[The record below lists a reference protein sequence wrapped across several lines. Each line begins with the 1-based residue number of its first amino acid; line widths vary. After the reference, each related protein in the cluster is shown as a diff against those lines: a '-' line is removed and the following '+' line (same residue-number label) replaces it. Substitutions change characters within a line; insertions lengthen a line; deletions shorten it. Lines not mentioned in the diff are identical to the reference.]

1 MNKKK
6 ENNPFR
12 RFAVIL
18 TPWNDFIIDDVGPI
32 EEPSL
37 DYLQNKVGGFIESVR
52 IYAKPRSATPE
63 NNGFCAWVNE
73 EGMLQGLPENELAS
87 VLYNLP
93 GRPIV
98 DDEICGNMVVLG
110 HKLGEDGGIT
120 PPLTLS
126 EVVDLRDTL
135 MEKTGADLHVLWA
148 SEGKL
153 YKI

>member
-18 TPWNDFIIDDVGPI
+18 TPWDDFIIDDVGPI

-37 DYLQNKVGGFIESVR
+37 EYLQTIVAGWIESVN
-52 IYAKPRSATPE
+52 IYAKPAATTPE
-63 NNGFCAWVNE
+63 NNGFYAWVNE
-73 EGMLQGLPENELAS
+73 EGKHQGLPENELAS
-87 VLYNLP
+87 ALYNPPGLP
-93 GRPIV
+93 SVYKIA
-98 DDEICGNMVVLG
+98 GNMVVLG
-110 HKLGEDGGIT
+110 HKLGEGGGIT

-135 MEKTGADLHVLWA
+135 MERTGAELHVLW
-148 SEGKL
+148 SSQGKL

>member
-18 TPWNDFIIDDVGPI
+18 TPWDDFIIDDVGPI

-37 DYLQNKVGGFIESVR
+37 GYLQDKVGGYTESVDV
-52 IYAKPRSATPE
+52 YAKPASVSKE
-63 NNGFCAWVNE
+63 NPWGFYAWVNE
-73 EGMLQGLPENELAS
+73 EGGLQGLPVNEFATA
-87 VLYNLP
+87 LYNSP
-93 GRPIV
+93 SRPF
-98 DDEICGNMVVLG
+98 DTICGNMVVLG
-110 HKLGEDGGIT
+110 RKPTENGDIT

-126 EVVDLRDTL
+126 EVVDLRDIL
-135 MEKTGADLHVLWA
+135 MERTGAELHVLWS

>member
-18 TPWNDFIIDDVGPI
+18 TPWDDFIIDDVGPI

-37 DYLQNKVGGFIESVR
+37 GYLQDKVGGYIESVN
-52 IYAKPRSATPE
+52 IYAKPASVSEE
-63 NNGFCAWVNE
+63 NRGFVAWANE

-87 VLYNLP
+87 ALYNSP
-93 GRPIV
+93 GRPPVYKIR
-98 DDEICGNMVVLG
+98 GNMVVLG
-110 HKLGEDGGIT
+110 SRLGEDGGIT

-135 MEKTGADLHVLWA
+135 MERTGAELHVLWSA
-148 SEGKL
+148 QGKL

>member
-18 TPWNDFIIDDVGPI
+18 TPWDDFIIDDVGPI

-37 DYLQNKVGGFIESVR
+37 GYLQDKVAGWIESVN
-52 IYAKPRSATPE
+52 IYAKPASVSEE
-63 NNGFCAWVNE
+63 NPWGFYAWANE

-87 VLYNLP
+87 ALYNPP
-93 GRPIV
+93 GRPPAYK
-98 DDEICGNMVVLG
+98 ICGNMVVLG
-110 HKLGEDGGIT
+110 RKPTEDGDIT

-135 MEKTGADLHVLWA
+135 TERTGAELHVLW
-148 SEGKL
+148 SSQGKL

>member
-1 MNKKK
+1 MNKKQ

-12 RFAVIL
+12 RFIVIL
-18 TPWNDFIIDDVGPI
+18 TPWNDFVIEDVGPI

-37 DYLQNKVGGFIESVR
+37 DFIQSRVAGWIEGVTLNARPKGVSKENPWGF
-52 IYAKPRSATPE
+52 YA
-63 NNGFCAWVNE
+63 WINE
-73 EGMLQGLPENELAS
+73 EGGLEGLPVNEFATA
-87 VLYNLP
+87 LYNSP
-93 GRPIV
+93 SKPFAT
-98 DDEICGNMVVLG
+98 ICGNMVVLG
-110 HKLGEDGGIT
+110 RKPTEYGDIT

-135 MEKTGADLHVLWA
+135 MERTGAELHVLWS

>member
-18 TPWNDFIIDDVGPI
+18 TPWDDFIIDDVGPI

-37 DYLQNKVGGFIESVR
+37 GYLQDKVGGYIESVN
-52 IYAKPRSATPE
+52 IYAKPASVSEE
-63 NNGFCAWVNE
+63 NPWGFYAWVNE
-73 EGMLQGLPENELAS
+73 EGGLQGLPVNEFATA
-87 VLYNLP
+87 LYNPP
-93 GRPIV
+93 GRPPACKIR
-98 DDEICGNMVVLG
+98 GNMVVLG
-110 HKLGEDGGIT
+110 SRLGEDGGIT

-135 MEKTGADLHVLWA
+135 MNRTGAELHVLW
-148 SEGKL
+148 SSQGKL

>member
-18 TPWNDFIIDDVGPI
+18 TPWDDFIIDDVGPI

-37 DYLQNKVGGFIESVR
+37 GYLQDKVGGYIESVN
-52 IYAKPRSATPE
+52 IYAKPASVSEE
-63 NNGFCAWVNE
+63 NPWGFYAWVNE
-73 EGMLQGLPENELAS
+73 EGGLQGLPENELATA
-87 VLYNLP
+87 LYNP
-93 GRPIV
+93 PSRSF
-98 DDEICGNMVVLG
+98 DTICGNMVVLG
-110 HKLGEDGGIT
+110 RKPTEDGDIT

-135 MEKTGADLHVLWA
+135 MERTGAELHVLW
-148 SEGKL
+148 SSQGKL